1 MREKIDDT
9 QKKMVVEMRMAGEGI
24 ATVAEKAGLRAETV
38 AANWKRW
45 QRDLGMDIPDRQ
57 KREAVTLIENG
68 LNPDQA
74 AAQVGLDPDMVV
86 RQWRKWQREVR
97 AELPEYLRKMVAA
110 KVEDAEPEE
119 AATEENEE
127 DEILCSSGSERKAE
141 AAPEAGV
148 QEARADR
155 RRKLAET
162 IRLIRAVDELA
173 MQYLEGGQ
181 TVEAT
186 SIWIDE
192 DNRFDLSTQTHE
204 DGSVSV
210 ELTIRIK
217 AESEDA

>member
-1 MREKIDDT
+1 MREKIDDS

-45 QRDLGMDIPDRQ
+45 QRDLGMDIPNRQ

-74 AAQVGLDPDMVV
+74 AAQTGLNPDTVM
-86 RQWRKWQREVR
+86 RQWRKWQKEVR

-110 KVEDAEPEE
+110 KVEDTEPEE
-119 AATEENEE
+119 VVVDEE
-127 DEILCSSGSERKAE
+127 DEILCGTGAEEKAVE
-141 AAPEAGV
+141 VPEAERQEV
-148 QEARADR
+148 QVDR

-173 MQYLEGGQ
+173 MQYLESGQ
-181 TVEAT
+181 AVEAV

-192 DNRFDLSTQTHE
+192 DNRFDLCTETHE

-217 AESEDA
+217 AESEEA